1 MSDNTCM
8 RVPNEQ
14 RLRMKK
20 KISNDMKLAVI
31 HVKYI
36 SCEKETAVLVRHLK
50 GWTLRQKIHF

>member
-50 GWTLRQKIHF
+50 G